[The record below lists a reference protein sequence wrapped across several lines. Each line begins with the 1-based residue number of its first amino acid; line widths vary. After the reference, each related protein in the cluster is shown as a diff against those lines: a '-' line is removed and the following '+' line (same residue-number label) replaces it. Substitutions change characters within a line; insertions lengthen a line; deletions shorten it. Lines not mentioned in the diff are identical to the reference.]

1 MVGGLEMAVRHPL
14 RPAVPGPALSAAE
27 GARAGGLEPREEAL
41 GHRFAIP
48 ALLDQ
53 ALTHRSAYSSRGP
66 VPEGYERLE
75 FLGDRVLGLVVAEL
89 LVERYPREQE
99 GELTR
104 RHTSLVRRDALV
116 RVARQIGIGEH
127 LRLSKG
133 EADSGARQSP
143 SLLADALE
151 AVIAA
156 IHLDGGIEAARGFI
170 SRYWDPLMAADRHP
184 PRDAKT
190 ALQEWAQGL
199 GLPLPAYE
207 TVATEGSSHQPLFTV
222 SVAVEGKPAAT
233 AQGRSKRA
241 AEQLAAAALL
251 AALRAKETKRG

>member
-1 MVGGLEMAVRHPL
+1 MAVRHPL
-14 RPAVPGPALSAAE
+14 RPAVPGHSLSAAE
-27 GARAGGLEPREEAL
+27 AARAGRLAPLEEHL
-41 GHRFAIP
+41 GHHFAEP

-53 ALTHRSAYSSRGP
+53 ALTHRSALRARGP

-89 LVERYPREQE
+89 LIRRYPREQE

-104 RHTSLVRRDALV
+104 RHTALVRRDALV
-116 RVARQIGIGEH
+116 RVARLIGLGEY

-133 EADSGARQSP
+133 EAGSGARESP
-143 SLLADALE
+143 TLLADALE

-156 IHLDGGIEAARGFI
+156 LYLDGGIETARGFI
-170 SRYWDPLMAADRHP
+170 MQFWDPLMAEDQHP

-190 ALQEWAQGL
+190 ALQEWAQGAR
-199 GLPLPAYE
+199 LPLPNYE
-207 TVATEGSSHQPLFTV
+207 TVASEGPSHEPLFTV
-222 SVAVEGKPAAT
+222 SVSVAGEPAAT

-251 AALRAKETKRG
+251 ERLSAKEKRHG